1 MHEKIKDYYDSG
13 LWDITRVRNVV
24 GKAIT
29 EAEYGEIT
37 GLEYPEVDSAADAV

>member
-1 MHEKIKDYYDSG
+1 MKEKIEYYYKEG

-29 EAEYGEIT
+29 EEDYFEIT
-37 GLEYPEVDSAADAV
+37 GFVYPETQNSVD